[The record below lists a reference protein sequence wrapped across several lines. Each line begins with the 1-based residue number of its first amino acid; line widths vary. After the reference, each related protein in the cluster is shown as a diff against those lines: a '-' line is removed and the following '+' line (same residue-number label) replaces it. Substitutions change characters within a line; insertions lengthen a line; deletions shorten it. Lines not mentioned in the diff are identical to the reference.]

1 MLLLYI
7 IGACLLVQGRLPVG
21 LRCKIIPTKPRS
33 FCSSSSNIIF
43 IISQLDIKN
52 YLSIHLRRTSYLYE
66 HFKNSKM
73 SRFYEVRRR
82 DGAARIGLF
91 SLNGEKEQTPLLFR
105 VESLRSG
112 EEEINVIHVEDAQ
125 FNNLFREEK
134 WDIPR
139 GAVLLPEVHP
149 LVTKVKEAIPL
160 LFVDYFVLSY
170 ASALLYSPRDFVRRI
185 IDARNAIPPDVALWV
200 PSIATARNAALL
212 FYMGVDVIDD
222 MNAVI
227 SGYQGIYQTEEGEVS
242 LRELEDLPCNCS
254 VCSSL
259 RVDELRGKNSK
270 EKALLLAEHNTLLL
284 EKEVKKV
291 KERIR
296 AGYLREYVEMK
307 VRVSPFLTAV
317 LRILD
322 LDEEDFFEKRT
333 PIARNNCMMA
343 NTMESLKRIEVKRFA
358 NRVQERYEPPVR
370 KILLLLPCS
379 ARKPYSLSPSHAK
392 FIEAIDRYR
401 GHIHE
406 LIMTSPLGV
415 VPRELEVMYPAAFYD
430 IPVTGYWDAE
440 EQEWVSSCL
449 RAYLERNMGKYEQI
463 VAHLSGTYKEIC
475 SHVAGDLGIE
485 VVYTC
490 EEGEEVTSPE
500 ALNRLK
506 EWIAALCGNEERMPG
521 FEQKLNIFKAMADYQ
536 FGIGAGSELVSR
548 KRGERIKITGMFPLY
563 KLSVNSD
570 VLARIVP
577 EYGLLALTVK
587 GARRIQHSLASYTVH
602 IDDFLPKGSILAPGV
617 VNAGEQ
623 IRVNDEVIFIG
634 SKAFGVGRAR
644 MAGWE
649 MVESRKGVAVDVREV
664 AES

>member
-1 MLLLYI
+1 M
-7 IGACLLVQGRLPVG
+7 
-21 LRCKIIPTKPRS
+21 
-33 FCSSSSNIIF
+33 
-43 IISQLDIKN
+43 
-52 YLSIHLRRTSYLYE
+52 
-66 HFKNSKM
+66 SK
-73 SRFYEVRRR
+73 FYEVRRR
-82 DGAARIGLF
+82 DGAARIGLL

-105 VESLRSG
+105 VDSLSRG
-112 EEEINVIHVEDAQ
+112 EEVIQVIHAEDAH
-125 FNNLFREEK
+125 FNDLFRDEL
-134 WDIPR
+134 WNVPR
-139 GAVLLPEVHP
+139 GTALLREVHP
-149 LVTKVKEAIPL
+149 LAPKVKEAIPL
-160 LFVDYFVLSY
+160 LFVDYFVLSF
-170 ASALLYSPRDFVRRI
+170 ASALLNSPRDFARRI

-200 PSIATARNAALL
+200 PSIATAENAALL
-212 FYMGVDVIDD
+212 VYMGVDVIDD

-227 SGYQGIYQTEEGEVS
+227 TGYRGIYQTEEEEEVS
-242 LRELEDLPCNCS
+242 LSELEDLPCNCS

-259 RVDELRGKNSK
+259 RIDELRGKGSK

-296 AGYLREYVEMK
+296 AGDLREYVEMK

-322 LDEEDFFEKRT
+322 LDEEDFYEKRT
-333 PIARNNCMMA
+333 PVARNNCMMA

-358 NRVQERYEPPVR
+358 TRVLERYDPPVR

-440 EQEWVSSCL
+440 ERAWVSSCL
-449 RAYLERNMGKYEQI
+449 RAYLERNVGKYEQI
-463 VAHLSGTYKEIC
+463 VAHLSGAYKEIC
-475 SHVAGDLGIE
+475 SHVAGDLSIE

-500 ALNRLK
+500 ALNRLE
-506 EWIAALCGNEERMPG
+506 EWIAALCGSEERMPG
-521 FEQKLNIFKAMADYQ
+521 FEKKASMIKAMADYQ
-536 FGIGAGSELVSR
+536 FGIGTGSELVSR
-548 KRGERIKITGMFPLY
+548 KEGERIKITGKFPLY
-563 KLSVNSD
+563 KLSLNNN

-587 GARRIQHSLASYTVH
+587 GARRIRHFLASYTVH

-617 VNAGEQ
+617 VNASEY
-623 IRVNDEVIFIG
+623 IRVNDEVIFSG

-664 AES
+664 AEIEQD